1 MTEVPTVRL
10 PSDHWRRF
18 AEPYAVRIEQQIGA
32 SLTGHAM
39 AILAEMAQT
48 AAESQRGE
56 VEGVVD
62 PALGAVEIAN
72 AVLALLPQR
81 PVQGLDLGVSHARAP
96 RASGGR
102 LG

>member
-39 AILAEMAQT
+39 AILAEMAQA
-48 AAESQRGE
+48 AAESQWGE
-56 VEGVVD
+56 EVIRE
-62 PALGAVEIAN
+62 L
-72 AVLALLPQR
+72 R
-81 PVQGLDLGVSHARAP
+81 
-96 RASGGR
+96 R
-102 LG
+102 LEDDGK